1 MDATQAQSALEAIL
15 MVVVPKI
22 IGAILLLFVAWIV
35 AKWLGKRVTKTIG
48 LKLDQ
53 TIASFMGSLVKY
65 GILSMALLGCLRIF
79 GIETTSFVALIGA
92 AGLAIGLALQGTL
105 TNFSSGV
112 MLLLFRPFKVGD
124 VISAGGVTAK
134 VAEIGMFTTQLDTA
148 DNRRMIV
155 PNGDIYGSAIENIT
169 FHETRRVDVSVG
181 TEYSANIGET
191 RKVLLEAV
199 TGIEGVLATP
209 EQVAMLTELGGSSI
223 DWSVRVWANTP
234 DYWAVREKVTQAVK
248 DTLDKA
254 GIGIPFPQMD
264 VHLDGI
270 EFSEE

>member
-1 MDATQAQSALEAIL
+1 MEPSEIQSTVEAVLTVI
-15 MVVVPKI
+15 VPKI
-22 IGAILLLFVAWIV
+22 VGALLLLFAAWIV
-35 AKWLGKRVTKTIG
+35 AKWLGNRVSKTVG
-48 LKLDQ
+48 LKLDK
-53 TIASFMGSLVKY
+53 TIANFMGSLVKY
-65 GILSMALLGCLRIF
+65 GILSMAILGCLRIF

-134 VAEIGMFTTQLDTA
+134 VFEIGMFTTQLDTA
-148 DNRRMIV
+148 DNRRLIV
-155 PNGDIYGSAIENIT
+155 PNGDIYGSSIENIT
-169 FHETRRVDVSVG
+169 FHPTRRVDVSVG

-191 RKVLLEAV
+191 RGILLKAV
-199 TGIEGVLATP
+199 SSLEGVLADP
-209 EQVAMLTELGGSSI
+209 APVAMLTELGGSSI
-223 DWSVRVWANTP
+223 DWSVRVWANTE
-234 DYWAVREKVTQAVK
+234 DYWAVRERVTQSVK
-248 DTLDKA
+248 DTLDEA
-254 GIGIPFPQMD
+254 GIGIPFPQMN

>member
-1 MDATQAQSALEAIL
+1 METSEIQSTIEAVL
-15 MVVVPKI
+15 TVVVPKI
-22 IGAILLLFVAWIV
+22 VGALLLLFVSWMV
-35 AKWLGKRVTKTIG
+35 AKWLGSRVSRTVGLRLDKTIANF
-48 LKLDQ
+48 L
-53 TIASFMGSLVKY
+53 GSMVKY

-124 VISAGGVTAK
+124 VISAGGITAK
-134 VAEIGMFTTQLDTA
+134 VAEIGMFTTDLDTA
-148 DNRRMIV
+148 DNRRFIV
-155 PNGDIYGSAIENIT
+155 PNGDIYGASIENVT
-169 FHETRRVDVSVG
+169 FHPTRRVDVSVG

-191 RKVLLEAV
+191 RTILLKAV
-199 TGIEGVLATP
+199 SSLEGVLADP
-209 EQVAMLTELGGSSI
+209 APVAMLTELGGSSI
-223 DWSVRVWANTP
+223 DWSVRVWANTA
-234 DYWAVREKVTQAVK
+234 DYWAVREKVTQSIK
-248 DTLDKA
+248 DTLDEA

>member
-22 IGAILLLFVAWIV
+22 IGAMLLLFVAWIV

-65 GILSMALLGCLRIF
+65 AILSMALLGCLRIF

-209 EQVAMLTELGGSSI
+209 EPVAMLTELGGSSI

-270 EFSEE
+270 EFSED